1 MKAIINFVSLAMAI
15 ASVSAQGLRGG
26 PFFVLSDVAITDVD
40 RERREWSGK
49 TAVIADILE
58 EDFQENFQ
66 DVIAD
71 ILEEDFQDDA
81 EVSHDKINKPF
92 WGFMIDFREDSKKTC
107 GANAEAFDS
116 CLKSEGDTF
125 EDAKACVDC
134 FNSAIHALDGTEC
147 SSVKEACK
155 AVRQCVGSKT
165 SQKYHPCNYHCSD
178 VVHDL
183 VACSINQ
190 MGCDGDEYKNEC
202 SVVF

>member
-1 MKAIINFVSLAMAI
+1 MCYNTAYHVILPR
-15 ASVSAQGLRGG
+15 Q
-26 PFFVLSDVAITDVD
+26 VLSDVTKTDVD

-49 TAVIADILE
+49 TTVIANILE
-58 EDFQENFQ
+58 EDFRDNFQ

-71 ILEEDFQDDA
+71 ILEEDFQDDV
-81 EVSHDKINKPF
+81 EVSHEKINKSF
-92 WGFMIDFREDSKKTC
+92 GGFMIDFREDSKNIC
-107 GANAEAFDS
+107 SANTKAFDS

-134 FNSAIHALDGTEC
+134 FNKAIDALDGTKC

-155 AVRQCVGSKT
+155 AVRQCVGSKI

-190 MGCDGDEYKNEC
+190 MGCDGDEYETEC